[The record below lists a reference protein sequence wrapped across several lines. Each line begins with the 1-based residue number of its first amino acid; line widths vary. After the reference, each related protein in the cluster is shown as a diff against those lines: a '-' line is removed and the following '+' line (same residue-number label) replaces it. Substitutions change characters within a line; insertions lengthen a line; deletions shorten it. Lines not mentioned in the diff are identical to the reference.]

1 MWFITHLIIKS
12 YRQKRPWYWLRFTIP
27 ETQFWLQTTP
37 LTPQPTSPV
46 PTALFILDSSSH
58 ESLSHCKI
66 IGLDVIFHC
75 NSLEYQTSTKHRYLV
90 RFSTHFKKLFHTKMI
105 TGLNI
110 FASIYSRFEDE
121 KISQWNGSNEYKTL

>member
-1 MWFITHLIIKS
+1 MVEITAVRLERIFQPMRALKFITDHVVYKPSLLSK
-12 YRQKRPWYWLRFTIP
+12 FTR
-27 ETQFWLQTTP
+27 FWLQTTP

-46 PTALFILDSSSH
+46 PKALFILDSSSH

-90 RFSTHFKKLFHTKMI
+90 KFSMHFNK
-105 TGLNI
+105 NI
-110 FASIYSRFEDE
+110 PRQNDDISSHFLESRLRLR
-121 KISQWNGSNEYKTL
+121 IRLWS